1 MISDLDFQRA
11 NYPRVSHIIGSRNEN
26 QYSGVAADVLE
37 NACIRGRKIH
47 EYCTAEIEG
56 LWIPDIEEE
65 YKPYYQAFKS
75 WLHKKDAKILS
86 LPKRLYDDEK
96 KFTGEFDFIIEWD
109 GLPMI
114 VDIKT
119 SAIPS
124 KTWGV
129 QLAAYAMLCRQDEEM
144 KKLIFDCRNE
154 LSYFTTMNLHLKKK
168 KCGDSFSVNPVE
180 IFYSVEERFYSEV
193 IFNHCLSCYD
203 YFNRK
208 ETK

>member
-11 NYPRVSHIIGSRNEN
+11 NYPSVSHIIGSRNEN

-37 NACIRGRKIH
+37 NACVRGRKIH

-65 YKPYYQAFKS
+65 YKP
-75 WLHKKDAKILS
+75 
-86 LPKRLYDDEK
+86 KRLYDDEK
-96 KFTGEFDFIIEWD
+96 KFTGEFDFIIEWE

-168 KCGDSFSVNPVE
+168 KHVDSFSVNPVE

-203 YFNRK
+203 YFTRK